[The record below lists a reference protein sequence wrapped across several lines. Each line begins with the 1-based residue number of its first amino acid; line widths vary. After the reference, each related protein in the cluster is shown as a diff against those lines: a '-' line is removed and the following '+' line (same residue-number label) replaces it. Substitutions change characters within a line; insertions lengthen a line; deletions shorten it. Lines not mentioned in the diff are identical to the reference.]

1 MTNKYIKR
9 IWLLC
14 LWLASLSLVG
24 CFHVPDEDWLPNK
37 WKVQEETIQQDE
49 LSDAFNSLIEWV
61 NVVSSQRN
69 EMKNNEDNNE
79 VDIEEVSETSDEIEY
94 ETIDDETQNWEIDD
108 INDSI

>member
-1 MTNKYIKR
+1 MINKYIKR

-14 LWLASLSLVG
+14 LWLTGLSLVG

-37 WKVQEETIQQDE
+37 WKVQEGITQQDE

-61 NVVSSQRN
+61 NIVSSQWN

-79 VDIEEVSETSDEIEY
+79 IVVENGETNDKIEY
-94 ETIDDETQNWEIDD
+94 EMIDSENQNWEIDD
-108 INDSI
+108 INGSI